1 MSPGARTARIAGALV
16 AVVCLWVPAAPG
28 PAGSPES
35 AGAAAPDE
43 ILDLLLPE
51 GGESHEIDLLE
62 ALRLA
67 ERQSLEVRRA
77 DARTRIAA
85 GEAREA
91 FLEWIPE
98 LTASAGRGRTDG
110 QVQGSFGDFR
120 DVDFRTVAPFGRLAL
135 GINPAQTWF
144 GAAAAARREESAGEQ
159 ERAVRRLVLVR
170 TSELYHDLLRE
181 RAGVSIS
188 RMAVEDAR
196 DLLQIAEVLLR
207 QGMGRGDDAER
218 ARAELANAEQRL
230 IEARRRFHR
239 ASINL
244 ATALSLD
251 PAVLLVPAEDS
262 VVAKTLVPL
271 EEGFAPIL
279 QRALEA
285 RPEIAAA
292 RRLLS
297 ARRSDRAGVV
307 AALASPRL
315 ELFYQEGST
324 GESYDDLSGLRRYGA
339 TATWS
344 VSVSGMRRVRT
355 AADRLEESALAL
367 EQAEREVRADVLA
380 AWVDAQSAAA
390 RIEKAQRARL
400 AAEATLRISQ
410 IRFRNG
416 TSLAIE
422 VLQAEQAL
430 EQARLSEIAALAD
443 YNQAQVRLRAQ
454 AEAVAPADLA
464 GS

>member
-1 MSPGARTARIAGALV
+1 MSLGARIARIAGTLMA
-16 AVVCLWVPAAPG
+16 AFWLWVAATPGRAGSPG
-28 PAGSPES
+28 PADAPE
-35 AGAAAPDE
+35 PDE

-51 GGESHEIDLLE
+51 GDESREIDLLE
-62 ALRLA
+62 ALTIA
-67 ERQSLEVRRA
+67 ERQNLDLRRA
-77 DARTRIAA
+77 SASTRIAT

-110 QVQGSFGDFR
+110 LVQGSFGDFR

-144 GAAAAARREESAGEQ
+144 GASAAARRDESAEEQ
-159 ERAVRRLVLVR
+159 ERGVRRLVLVR

-181 RAGVSIS
+181 RAGVGIS

-196 DLLQIAEVLLR
+196 DLLRIAEVLLR

-230 IEARRRFHR
+230 IEARRRLHR

-244 ATALSLD
+244 ATALNLD
-251 PAVLLVPAEDS
+251 AAVLLVPAEDS

-279 QRALEA
+279 ERAMEE

-292 RRLLS
+292 RHLFS

-315 ELFYQEGST
+315 ELFYQDGST

-339 TATWS
+339 TATWTL
-344 VSVSGMRRVRT
+344 SVSGMRRVRT

-380 AWVDAQSAAA
+380 AWVDARSSAA
-390 RIEKAQRARL
+390 RIEKAQQARL
-400 AAEATLRISQ
+400 AAEAALRISQ

-430 EQARLSEIAALAD
+430 EQARLSEIAALAG

-454 AEAVAPADLA
+454 TEMVTPADLA